1 MKIKSELRIK
11 NYIPVSEP
19 LITPR
24 DNQELMKAVKSGWIS
39 SSGRYIQDFE
49 KNFSKYLGVKYST
62 TVSNG
67 TAALE
72 IALKSLD
79 IKKGDEVIIPNFT
92 IISNALA
99 VIKVGAT
106 PKFID
111 CQMDDWNM
119 NYDEIKK
126 KITKK
131 TKVIIATHIYNF
143 PCEIEKIKKLCK
155 RKKLYLIEDAAEVLG
170 LDFKKKKCGSFGD
183 ISTFSFYSN
192 KQITTGEGGM
202 ISTNNKKLYEK
213 CKNLKNLCFGK
224 IDRFNHDDIGWN
236 YRYTNL
242 QAAIGFSQLKR
253 INSIVKKK
261 IEIGKRYYKNL
272 KENKKIFINPP
283 INLSGHKNIYWVVG
297 IVIKDKKIKAK
308 KISKILK
315 EYNIETRPF
324 FFPMNK
330 QKVFK
335 KLKFNFY
342 KEKLNNS
349 HYISQYGLYLPSFL
363 KLKNNQIDQI
373 CKIIN
378 HVIK

>member
-19 LITPR
+19 LITQR
-24 DNQELMKAVKSGWIS
+24 DKWELMKAIKSGWIS
-39 SSGRYIQDFE
+39 SSGKYIENFE

-72 IALKSLD
+72 VALKSLD

-111 CQMDDWNM
+111 CKINDWNM
-119 NYDEIKK
+119 NYNEIEK

-143 PCEIEKIKKLCK
+143 PCEIEKIQKLCK

-183 ISTFSFYSN
+183 LSTFSFYSN
-192 KQITTGEGGM
+192 KQVTTGEGGM
-202 ISTNNKKLYEK
+202 ISTNNKRLYEK

-272 KENKKIFINPP
+272 KENKKILINPP
-283 INLSGHKNIYWVVG
+283 INLNGHKNIYWVVG

-308 KISKILK
+308 KISMILK

-335 KLKFNFY
+335 KLKMNFD
-342 KEKLNNS
+342 KEKLKNS
-349 HYISQYGLYLPSFL
+349 YYISQHGLYLPSYL
-363 KLKNNQIDQI
+363 KLKKNQIDQI
-373 CKIIN
+373 CRVVN
-378 HVIK
+378 HVI

>member
-126 KITKK
+126 K
-131 TKVIIATHIYNF
+131 
-143 PCEIEKIKKLCK
+143 
-155 RKKLYLIEDAAEVLG
+155 
-170 LDFKKKKCGSFGD
+170 
-183 ISTFSFYSN
+183 
-192 KQITTGEGGM
+192 
-202 ISTNNKKLYEK
+202 
-213 CKNLKNLCFGK
+213 
-224 IDRFNHDDIGWN
+224 
-236 YRYTNL
+236 
-242 QAAIGFSQLKR
+242 
-253 INSIVKKK
+253 
-261 IEIGKRYYKNL
+261 
-272 KENKKIFINPP
+272 
-283 INLSGHKNIYWVVG
+283 
-297 IVIKDKKIKAK
+297 
-308 KISKILK
+308 
-315 EYNIETRPF
+315 
-324 FFPMNK
+324 
-330 QKVFK
+330 
-335 KLKFNFY
+335 
-342 KEKLNNS
+342 
-349 HYISQYGLYLPSFL
+349 
-363 KLKNNQIDQI
+363 
-373 CKIIN
+373 
-378 HVIK
+378 

>member
-19 LITPR
+19 LITPK

-39 SSGRYIQDFE
+39 SSGKYIQNFE
-49 KNFSKYLGVKYST
+49 KNFSKFLGVKYST

-72 IALKSLD
+72 VALKSLD

-111 CQMDDWNM
+111 CKINDWNM
-119 NYDEIKK
+119 NYDEIEK
-126 KITKK
+126 KITKR

-143 PCEIEKIKKLCK
+143 PCEIEKIQKLCK

-183 ISTFSFYSN
+183 LSTFSFYSN

-202 ISTNNKKLYEK
+202 ISTNNKRLYEK

-224 IDRFNHDDIGWN
+224 IDRFNHDEIGWN
-236 YRYTNL
+236 YRFTNL

-253 INSIVKKK
+253 VKSIVKKK
-261 IEIGKRYYKNL
+261 IEIGKRYYENL

-283 INLSGHKNIYWVVG
+283 ISFNGHKNIYWVVG
-297 IVIKDKKIKAK
+297 IVIKNKKIKAK

-335 KLKFNFY
+335 KLKMNFDR
-342 KEKLNNS
+342 EKLKNS
-349 HYISQYGLYLPSFL
+349 YYISQYGLYLPSYL
-363 KLKNNQIDQI
+363 KLKKNQIDQI
-373 CKIIN
+373 CRVVN
-378 HVIK
+378 HVI